1 MDRTMGIGA
10 NMGGI
15 GMADEA
21 KMEKLKMD
29 KEEMK
34 AMLDSMEETQMSSM
48 MEMMG
53 KMGKIQGDTINAN
66 PSRLAINIL
75 IISVCMGCSFFFKVY
90 TMAGCLHSSTRKL
103 KIRR

>member
-34 AMLDSMEETQMSSM
+34 AMIDSMDETQMSSM

-53 KMGKIQGDTINAN
+53 KMGMMGGEDVAEEET
-66 PSRLAINIL
+66 PLAWTDEPAAAGKKL
-75 IISVCMGCSFFFKVY
+75 ARMG
-90 TMAGCLHSSTRKL
+90 AL
-103 KIRR
+103 